1 MKGWRHLMRVTLIGH
16 DEITITLKDFW
27 ERSVNGFGS
36 FSQEISKSVYDK
48 HVKNKTET
56 VKNYAFKSNFKKIG
70 ESFYIFIEK

>member
-1 MKGWRHLMRVTLIGH
+1 MRVTLIGH